1 MTTYPKEKEEKYK
14 EFFEKYSYPLHTFQ
28 KYSIEATVNGDHTL
42 VTAHTGSGK
51 TLCGEFAIEYFISK
65 GKKVIYTTPLKA
77 LSNQKFY
84 DFTQK
89 YPHISFGILTGDL
102 KCNPDAD
109 VLIMTA
115 EILMNKLYS
124 ISTFKKGGAKA
135 NQDINQDSESFGSTF
150 PKGGFEKGVSF
161 DSTFPEG
168 GFEMD
173 IENELGCVVM
183 DEVHFLNDASR
194 GHVWEQ
200 TIMML
205 PEHISLVMLSATID
219 NPERFAS
226 WCETKGNTIS
236 SGSKQVLIA
245 SNYKRAVPL
254 THYSFVTVTNGIFKA
269 IKDKTVHE
277 EIKTQINRPFVIQSS
292 EGVFSDTQFHKNQK
306 LLKLFESKDISV
318 KRAHVLNQVT
328 KHLFDNNMLP
338 ALCFVFSRKQ
348 LEICAKEV
356 TTVLLEDDSKVPYI
370 IRRECEQIMRK
381 LPNYQEYLQLPE
393 YIELTNL
400 LEKGIAIHHA
410 GILAPLR
417 EMVELLYA
425 KGYIKLLFAT
435 ETMSTGINMP
445 VKTVLF
451 TSLDKYDGNQVRP
464 MYAHE
469 YTQAAG
475 RAGRLGIDKVGHVIH
490 LNNLFKNVELLTY
503 KTTMNGKPQKL
514 SSKFKLSFHLFL
526 SLIEIGK
533 NSFHDFL
540 FFAKRSMIDL
550 EIQGEIKE
558 YEAQIEKT
566 KQDIRRTES
575 TIAQCN
581 DVLEEYAKLLEDGK
595 MAANKK
601 KKEIDKRKEELMNEN
616 MNILKDFEVWKR
628 LQERKTELVKLE
640 RSLENTN
647 QYLQTQIQVLLRY
660 MECEGF
666 IVKIQED
673 VYGVTQRGKM
683 AAQLKEIHSLVFG
696 RILEKNIL
704 QKMSAKQLVAVF
716 SCFTNVAVPD
726 DLRALVP
733 FSGDS
738 QVNTVVKQIKEMYEV
753 DLAFENDHCLDTG
766 TNYDMHYD
774 LLAFVLAWC
783 ECENSQQC
791 NVLLKKAEKE
801 KGIFLGEFVK
811 ALLKINNIAA
821 EMEKIAEMFGEI
833 EFLSHLKQIG
843 EHTLKYVATNQ
854 SLYV

>member
-28 KYSIEATVNGDHTL
+28 KYSIEATVNGHHTL

-51 TLCGEFAIEYFISK
+51 TLCGEFAIEYFLSK

-124 ISTFKKGGAKA
+124 TFRKGGAKP
-135 NQDINQDSESFGSTF
+135 NQDTNQIVNQDSEGFGSTF
-150 PKGGFEKGVSF
+150 PKGGKG
-161 DSTFPEG
+161 G
-168 GFEMD
+168 CGFEMD

-183 DEVHFLNDASR
+183 DEVHFLNDPSR

-236 SGSKQVLIA
+236 STVKQVLIA
-245 SNYKRAVPL
+245 SNYKRSVPL

-277 EIKTQINRPFVIQSS
+277 EIKTQINRPFVIQSP

-514 SSKFKLSFHLFL
+514 SSKFKLSYHLFL
-526 SLIEIGK
+526 SLIDIGK
-533 NSFHDFL
+533 NRFQDFL
-540 FFAKRSMIDL
+540 FFVKSSMIDL
-550 EIQGEIKE
+550 EIQGEMKE
-558 YEAQIEKT
+558 YEAQIEKN
-566 KQDIRRTES
+566 KQDIK
-575 TIAQCN
+575 IAEQNTALCN
-581 DVLEEYAKLLEDGK
+581 DVLEEYAKLLEDSK

-601 KKEIDKRKEELMNEN
+601 KREIDKRKEELMNEN
-616 MNILKDFEVWKR
+616 KNISRDFDNWKR
-628 LQERKTELVKLE
+628 VQERKTELVKLE
-640 RSLENTN
+640 TSLENTN

-660 MECEGF
+660 MVSEGF
-666 IVKIQED
+666 ITKTEED
-673 VYGVTQRGKM
+673 VDTYGLTLRGKM
-683 AAQLKEIHSLVFG
+683 AAQLKEVHGLVFG
-696 RILEKNIL
+696 RILEQNIL

-726 DLRALVP
+726 ELRSLVP

-738 QVNTVVKQIKEMYEV
+738 QVNAVVKQIKELYEA
-753 DLAFENDHCLDTG
+753 DMAFEDDHCLDTG
-766 TNYDMHYD
+766 TNYEMHYD
-774 LLAFVLAWC
+774 LLAFVLRWC

-791 NVLLKKAEKE
+791 TMLLKKAEQE

-821 EMEKIAEMFGEI
+821 EMEKIAEIFGEI

>member
-1 MTTYPKEKEEKYK
+1 
-14 EFFEKYSYPLHTFQ
+14 
-28 KYSIEATVNGDHTL
+28 
-42 VTAHTGSGK
+42 
-51 TLCGEFAIEYFISK
+51 
-65 GKKVIYTTPLKA
+65 
-77 LSNQKFY
+77 
-84 DFTQK
+84 
-89 YPHISFGILTGDL
+89 
-102 KCNPDAD
+102 
-109 VLIMTA
+109 
-115 EILMNKLYS
+115 
-124 ISTFKKGGAKA
+124 
-135 NQDINQDSESFGSTF
+135 
-150 PKGGFEKGVSF
+150 
-161 DSTFPEG
+161 
-168 GFEMD
+168 MD

-183 DEVHFLNDASR
+183 DEVHFLNDLSR

-205 PEHISLVMLSATID
+205 PEHISLVMLSATLD

-226 WCETKGNTIS
+226 WCETKGNTITK
-236 SGSKQVLIA
+236 SKKEVYIA

-254 THYSFVTVTNGIFKA
+254 THYTFITTTNGIFKA

-277 EIKTQINRPFVIQSS
+277 EIRTQINRLFIIQSS

-318 KRAHVLNQVT
+318 KRAHVLNQAT
-328 KHLFDNNMLP
+328 KYLFDNEMLP

-381 LPNYQEYLQLPE
+381 FPNYQEYLQLPE
-393 YIELTNL
+393 YIDLTNL
-400 LEKGIAIHHA
+400 LEKGIGIHHA

-490 LNNLFKNVELLTY
+490 LNNLFKNVELMSY

-526 SLIEIGK
+526 NLIELGQ
-533 NSFHDFL
+533 NTMNDFIT
-540 FFAKRSMIDL
+540 FVKRSMIDL
-550 EIQGEIKE
+550 EIQTEIKE
-558 YEAQIEKT
+558 YEKQIITCQE
-566 KQDIRRTES
+566 DISKIES
-575 TIAQCN
+575 VFTTDN
-581 DVLEEYAKLLEDGK
+581 HVLEEYGRLMEDGK
-595 MAANKK
+595 MATNKR
-601 KKEIDKRKEELMNEN
+601 KKEIERRKEELLKEN
-616 MNILKDFEVWKR
+616 KQMANDFSLWKGI
-628 LQERKTELVKLE
+628 QERKKDLVKAE
-640 RSLENTN
+640 SSLKHTN
-647 QYLQTQIQVLLRY
+647 QYIENQICILLQY
-660 MECEGF
+660 METEGF
-666 IVKIQED
+666 VIKNDDESYILSL
-673 VYGVTQRGKM
+673 RGKI
-683 AAQLKEIHSLVFG
+683 AGQLKEVHGLVFG
-696 RILEKNIL
+696 RILEQKML
-704 QKMSAKQLVAVF
+704 QKMSSKQLVAVF
-716 SCFTNVAVPD
+716 SCFTNVTVPD
-726 DLRALVP
+726 ELSNIIP
-733 FSGDS
+733 FSGDPL
-738 QVNTVVKQIKEMYEV
+738 VNETVKQIRKLYDM
-753 DLAFENDHCLDTG
+753 DLDFEERQSLDTG
-766 TNYDMHYD
+766 TNYDLHYD
-774 LLAFVLAWC
+774 LLAFVMRWC
-783 ECENSQQC
+783 ECTDSQQC
-791 NVLLKKAEKE
+791 TFLLKKAEQE

-811 ALLKINNIAA
+811 ALLKINNITA
-821 EMEKIAEMFGEI
+821 EMEKIAEMFGDI

>member
-1 MTTYPKEKEEKYK
+1 M
-14 EFFEKYSYPLHTFQ
+14 
-28 KYSIEATVNGDHTL
+28 G
-42 VTAHTGSGK
+42 
-51 TLCGEFAIEYFISK
+51 
-65 GKKVIYTTPLKA
+65 
-77 LSNQKFY
+77 
-84 DFTQK
+84 
-89 YPHISFGILTGDL
+89 
-102 KCNPDAD
+102 
-109 VLIMTA
+109 
-115 EILMNKLYS
+115 
-124 ISTFKKGGAKA
+124 
-135 NQDINQDSESFGSTF
+135 ESFGSSDSTMGGRFGSTF
-150 PKGGFEKGVSF
+150 SKGGK
-161 DSTFPEG
+161 G

-173 IENELGCVVM
+173 IESELGCVVM

-226 WCETKGNTIS
+226 WCETKGNTITTS
-236 SGSKQVLIA
+236 NKQVYIA

-254 THYSFVTVTNGIFKA
+254 THYSFITVTNGIFKA

-277 EIKTQINRPFVIQSS
+277 EIKSQINKPFVIQTS
-292 EGVFSDTQFHKNQK
+292 EGVFNDTQFHKNQK

-318 KRAHVLNQVT
+318 KRTHVLNQVT

-381 LPNYQEYLQLPE
+381 MPNYQEYLQLPE

-425 KGYIKLLFAT
+425 KGFIKLLFAT

-451 TSLDKYDGNQVRP
+451 TSLDKYDGNHVRP

-490 LNNLFKNVELLTY
+490 LNNLFKNVELVPY

-514 SSKFKLSFHLFL
+514 SSKFKLSFLL
-526 SLIEIGK
+526 LLTLIDIGK
-533 NSFHDFL
+533 TDLQDFMI
-540 FFAKRSMIDL
+540 FAKRSMIDL
-550 EIQGEIKE
+550 EIQSEIKE
-558 YEAQIEKT
+558 YETRIEKT
-566 KQDIRRTES
+566 RRDIKTIEES
-575 TIAQCN
+575 LNGNLT
-581 DVLEEYAKLLEDGK
+581 VLEEYAQWIQDSK
-595 MAANKK
+595 MANNKK
-601 KKEIDKRKEELMNEN
+601 RKEIDRRKEEMENEN
-616 MNILKDFEVWKR
+616 KNILKDFPLWKSM
-628 LQERKTELVKLE
+628 QERKTELGKLE
-640 RSLENTN
+640 TSLQNT
-647 QYLQTQIQVLLRY
+647 QLYIQEKIQAVLRF
-660 MECEGF
+660 MVKEGF
-666 IVKIQED
+666 IVQMENQ
-673 VYGVTQRGKM
+673 YSLTPRGKM
-683 AAQLKEIHSLVFG
+683 AAQLKEVHGLAFA
-696 RILEKNIL
+696 RILEQKTL
-704 QKMSAKQLVAVF
+704 QKMTPKQLIAVF
-716 SCFTNVAVPD
+716 SCFTNVTVAD
-726 DLRALVP
+726 ELRALVP
-733 FSGDS
+733 FSGDPC
-738 QVNTVVKQIKEMYEV
+738 VNETVKQIKELYDL
-753 DLAFENDHCLDTG
+753 DLAFEDDHILDTG
-766 TNYDMHYD
+766 TNYDMQYD
-774 LLAFVLAWC
+774 LLAFVMRWC
-783 ECENSQQC
+783 DCSDAQECTM
-791 NVLLKKAEKE
+791 LLKKAEQE

-821 EMEKIAEMFGEI
+821 EMETIAEMFGEI

-843 EHTLKYVATNQ
+843 DCTLKYVATNQ